1 MNARQIEV
9 HNYYKKLHTEA
20 LILYRLP
27 GHYMVLGEDVDR
39 ALKSFSS
46 IQVAEPGVGLIPN
59 FVNPLLTFG
68 TDGTEVRVV
77 TYRNR
82 EKVLD
87 LPDVG
92 LLKAEQD
99 MDY

>member
-9 HNYYKKLHTEA
+9 HNFYKKSHPEA
-20 LILYRLP
+20 LILYRLS

-46 IQVAEPGVGLIPN
+46 IQVAEPGVGLIPD

-68 TDGTEVRVV
+68 ADGTEVQVI

>member
-1 MNARQIEV
+1 MNAKQIEV
-9 HNYYKKLHTEA
+9 HNFSKKSHPKA

-39 ALKSFSS
+39 ALKSFPLT
-46 IQVAEPGVGLIPN
+46 QVAESGVGLIPDS
-59 FVNPLLTFG
+59 VNPLLTFG
-68 TDGTEVRVV
+68 SDGTEVQVI
-77 TYRNR
+77 TYKNC